1 MKLIKETNSIFGNS
15 YEVYLNGTLRKTID
29 FLRVN
34 KEANNFNYLFLIDMD
49 GNVIDDVYNYL
60 NIECKFNS
68 INSREQTLTFLKL
81 LYTFKDIV
89 NKSFKYFKKKDIQ
102 LFSMFVQGRS
112 IEGNNISFQL
122 DSKRSNS
129 THDQYFTIMRAYFKF
144 LGINNKALFEK
155 KTVEIT
161 KGGFGMMA
169 HTKKNVVT
177 KYTTNKNRHLS
188 FTVHA
193 PKHIKLYEYHKIIE
207 FIENQDKPK
216 LLKLRNEIIIEL
228 MYGTGLRIGEVLGLT
243 LEDLVIH
250 PDNKDFYKVF
260 IRNRLTDKPYQ
271 KAKTCYQVS
280 NKDDYTSFGYNS
292 KDTGYQTV
300 VVTKYVK
307 DMIDKYIR
315 LSTNVAKVSDK
326 VLSNREKFAK
336 SDWVTKERK
345 TSNKYLFLNKNGT
358 PLSTSGWNKE
368 LKFIFKSVG
377 IPCDSKKK
385 RENLN
390 HKFRHGFAMLLIQN
404 GYPLDEVRAHLRHA
418 NISSTLVYTNPT
430 EEDTLENVIAIDK
443 LRFSNISSMSS
454 TERME
459 GITRLRTK

>member
-15 YEVYLNGTLRKTID
+15 YEVYLNGTLHKTID

-34 KEANNFNYLFLIDMD
+34 KEYNNFNYLFLIDMD
-49 GNVIDDVYNYL
+49 GNVIEDIYNYL

-68 INSREQTLTFLKL
+68 INSREQALTFLKL
-81 LYTFKDIV
+81 LYTFKGIV
-89 NKSFKYFKKKDIQ
+89 NKSFKSFKKKDIQ
-102 LFSMFVQGRS
+102 LFSMFIQGRS

-122 DSKRSNS
+122 NSKRSNS

-144 LGINNKALFEK
+144 LGINNSALFEK
-155 KTVEIT
+155 KTVQVD

-193 PKHIKLYEYHKIIE
+193 PKHIKLSEYHKIIE
-207 FIENQDKPK
+207 FIKNQDKPK

-228 MYGTGLRIGEVLGLT
+228 MYGSGLRIGEVLGLT

-250 PDNKDFYKVF
+250 PDNKDFYKIF

-280 NKDDYTSFGYNS
+280 SKDDYTSFDYNN

-307 DMIDKYIR
+307 DMIDKYIK
-315 LSTNVAKVSDK
+315 LSTNVVKVSDK
-326 VLSNREKFAK
+326 VLSNREKFANA
-336 SDWVTKERK
+336 DCVTEERK
-345 TSNKYLFLNKNGT
+345 TPNKYLFLNKNGT

-377 IPCDSKKK
+377 IPCDSKKR

-404 GYPLDEVRAHLRHA
+404 GYPLHEVRNYLRHA
-418 NISSTLVYTNPT
+418 SISSTLVYTNPT
-430 EEDTLENVIAIDK
+430 EEDTLKNVIAIDK
-443 LRFSNISSMSS
+443 LRFSNIPSMSC
-454 TERME
+454 TERLE
-459 GITRLRTK
+459 GITRLRAK

>member
-15 YEVYLNGTLRKTID
+15 YEVYLNGTLHKTID

-34 KEANNFNYLFLIDMD
+34 KEDNNFNYLFLIDMD

-60 NIECKFNS
+60 NFECKSNS
-68 INSREQTLTFLKL
+68 INSREQALTFLKL
-81 LYTFKDIV
+81 LYTFKSIV
-89 NKSFKYFKKKDIQ
+89 NKSFESFKSKDIQ
-102 LFSMFVQGRS
+102 LFSMFIQGRN

-122 DSKRSNS
+122 NSKRSNS
-129 THDQYFTIMRAYFKF
+129 THDQYFTIMRAYFRF
-144 LGINNKALFEK
+144 LGINNKPLFEK
-155 KTVEIT
+155 KTVQVN

-177 KYTTNKNRHLS
+177 KYATNKNRHLS

-193 PKHIKLYEYHKIIE
+193 PKHIKLSEYHKIIE
-207 FIENQDKPK
+207 FIKNQDKHK

-271 KAKTCYQVS
+271 KAKTCCQVS
-280 NKDDYTSFGYNS
+280 SKDDYTSFNYNS

-300 VVTKYVK
+300 VVTKHVK
-307 DMIDKYIR
+307 DLIDKYIR
-315 LSTNVAKVSDK
+315 LSINVMKVSDK

-336 SDWVTKERK
+336 ADCVTKKRK

-368 LKFIFKSVG
+368 LKFIFRNVG
-377 IPCDSKKK
+377 IPCDSNKK

-390 HKFRHGFAMLLIQN
+390 HKFRHGFAMLLMQN
-404 GYPLDEVRAHLRHA
+404 GYSLDEVRAHLRHA
-418 NISSTLVYTNPT
+418 NISSTLIYTKPT
-430 EEDTLENVIAIDK
+430 EEDTLENIIAIDK

-454 TERME
+454 TKRLK